1 MIVFHTCHVSQPLF
15 AMAYWAM
22 RKELRND
29 LDATGHE
36 LKNAVW
42 ALFSNCKFSLYVAV
56 NWTSFVRRLSQAYQA
71 VYFLDK
77 VNSKDAAKLVLLVSI
92 MTVYFFRTTASG
104 YSIPKN
110 KVSST
115 CFDCTE
121 AAVCSRGSPSEP
133 HWLANSP
140 RSTLRRLTLN
150 VCTLETHPLRRWR
163 CKLFQEIFT
172 KYLIFVWSS

>member
-1 MIVFHTCHVSQPLF
+1 MIVFHTYHVSQPLF
-15 AMAYWAM
+15 AMAYWAI
-22 RKELRND
+22 REELRDD

-42 ALFSNCKFSLYVAV
+42 ALFSNCKFSHYIVV

-77 VNSKDAAKLVLLVSI
+77 VNSKDAAKLVLLVSV
-92 MTVYFFRTTASG
+92 MTVYVFCTMASG

-110 KVSST
+110 KVSSA

-140 RSTLRRLTLN
+140 CSPLRCLTLN
-150 VCTLETHPLRRWR
+150 FRTSQTHHLRCWR
-163 CKLFQEIFT
+163 CKLFQEIFI
-172 KYLIFVWSS
+172 KYLIFVCE